1 MRENNVLFDLGIVLF
16 DFLCYTL
23 HEVKAMNQA
32 RRIFLE
38 NIPSECMFCGV
49 SGLTQKWDEGDG
61 WSFIGNPRP
70 SHGLMLIVCHHA
82 EIRVWDGGRL
92 TARRGDMLYIPEG
105 MEYDIHFYGS
115 SGDITDVQVN
125 FRMLEPGGVLCFGSE
140 ISCFLSDT
148 PQQILKVMLRIAD
161 TSLQQKC
168 PTLRVTKLFYGL
180 LESVLAY
187 QQFGDKQARKS
198 GIAPALLYI
207 DSHVGDRIRVSD
219 LAKMSLMSESA
230 FRKAFR
236 EQTGF
241 SPSQYKIHSKIEKAC
256 ALLATPDISISE
268 ISEII
273 GFCDVA
279 KFYKC
284 FVSIVGTTPRKYRDG
299 LRK

>member
-125 FRMLEPGGVLCFGSE
+125 FRMLEPGGALCFGSE

-148 PQQILKVMLRIAD
+148 PQQIFRVMLRIAD

-187 QQFGDKQARKS
+187 WQLGDKQARKS

-236 EQTGF
+236 R
-241 SPSQYKIHSKIEKAC
+241 SPRPKDASRARRSRGSSLSRAARAESAQIRPQWRAPPHRQALPVHS
-256 ALLATPDISISE
+256 
-268 ISEII
+268 
-273 GFCDVA
+273 
-279 KFYKC
+279 
-284 FVSIVGTTPRKYRDG
+284 PRQRAPH
-299 LRK
+299 RARRCRSAVC